1 MSRISQNFFLAP
13 NYQSNIKM
21 LLYLLIL
28 SCVRTK
34 KIINKFKTYWWI
46 HFTTVSILVAIFIT
60 FMFSATHHMTS
71 ALHFPT
77 TNWMKAIQNL
87 LDSRKYR
94 GLDFSRVTAWQ
105 CYSNIRIVWMDAKYT
120 QKFVKVTLSVLIL
133 HPKWLEFHGVK
144 LCQPPYLWL
153 KIKIIS

>member
-13 NYQSNIKM
+13 NYLSNIKM

-34 KIINKFKTYWWI
+34 KNNKQ
-46 HFTTVSILVAIFIT
+46 
-60 FMFSATHHMTS
+60 
-71 ALHFPT
+71 
-77 TNWMKAIQNL
+77 IQNL
-87 LDSRKYR
+87 LMNSLYYCFDSCGDFYYVYVFRHPSYDFCTTLPNNKLNESYSKFEKVCTQYIIIQQEVQR
-94 GLDFSRVTAWQ
+94 VSDFSRVTAWQ

-133 HPKWLEFHGVK
+133 HPK
-144 LCQPPYLWL
+144 
-153 KIKIIS
+153 